1 MIKGGFPA
9 RYGGRLSSVLDIR
22 MKEGNMKEFHGE
34 GSIGLISSKLSLEGP
49 IKKDKTS
56 FIVSGRRTYI
66 DVLARPFINMRNRN
80 QSVEKVKKA
89 Q

>member
-49 IKKDKTS
+49 IVKDKTS